1 MALSGASLYAGAA
14 VAVGLFDAF
23 APALVAWLR
32 ISAAALLLCALRRPA
47 PRDFFGRAGVG
58 AAVFGLMTIGMNMAF
73 YLAIASIPLGTAVAV
88 EFLGPVVIA
97 ALGSRSARD
106 WAALALAAAGVLVIS
121 GATWSGSGAGIV
133 WALAAGALWA
143 GYIVTGSR
151 IASGGAPKSATAVG
165 FGWAALL
172 GAPAV
177 VALWPRGVVG
187 TQIAPAELAVLWL
200 GLGLLSAAIPYSLD
214 QVVMRMSGPARFAL
228 LQAMLPLAATL
239 IGAVALG
246 QMLTAAEAVGIA
258 LIVAAVA
265 LRQWKR

>member
-14 VAVGLFDAF
+14 LAVGLFDALP
-23 APALVAWLR
+23 PALVAWLR
-32 ISAAALLLCALRRPA
+32 ISAAALLLLALRRPA
-47 PRDFFGRAGVG
+47 PRDFVGRAGAH
-58 AAVFGLMTIGMNMAF
+58 AAVFGLMTMGMNMAF

-88 EFLGPVVIA
+88 EFLGPVAIA

-121 GATWSGSGAGIV
+121 GATWSGHGSGIL

-151 IASGGAPKSATAVG
+151 IASGGASRSATAVG
-165 FGWAALL
+165 FAWAALL
-172 GAPAV
+172 AAPAV
-177 VALWPRGVVG
+177 LALWPRGVVG
-187 TQIAPAELAVLWL
+187 AEIAPAQFALLWL

-214 QVVMRMSGPARFAL
+214 QVVMRMAGASRFAL
-228 LQAMLPLAATL
+228 LQAILPLAATL

-246 QMLTAAEAVGIA
+246 QMLSAAEAAGIA

-265 LRQWKR
+265 LRRP